1 MKISHKWLKEII
13 DINKTA
19 EEVGND
25 LTMVGLELDK
35 LTKTGIGDANVVSV
49 EIKSIEKHPEA
60 DKLFVTKVDTGSS
73 GEKQIITNVAGLQAG
88 QKMLAALEGAKLATG
103 LEIKNTKL
111 KGIESEGMFVGWEEL
126 GINQKSESLFFI
138 DNDTPNGTNYDK
150 IIPFNDTIIEIELN
164 ANRGDCLGMIGAARE
179 VKAIYGGSIKEL
191 ETNYSTIDKKVN
203 ELFSVEINTPNC
215 HRYCGGII
223 LDVKI
228 KPSPYWMQ
236 LKLIKAGIRPIN
248 NVVDITNYIL
258 LECNQPLHAF
268 DMDKIKNKKI
278 IVRNAYENEKI
289 TTLDDIDR
297 ELKKD
302 DILITDVDGGHC
314 IGGVMGG
321 QISEVTDNTKNIFLE
336 AAFFKPE
343 NIRMTSRRLGLISES
358 SYRFE
363 RGVDKERTDWA
374 LKRALYLFDK
384 LGVGKVCSGMI
395 DVYPGKTEKKT
406 VKTSTG
412 WINNKLGTELSGEK
426 IKEILTRLDFVVE
439 TKNDDLA
446 ITVPGWRNDVSIR
459 EDIAEE
465 VARIYGYNNIN
476 HTHIPSQFC
485 AVRTPVQSFEK
496 SLRELL
502 YKIGCD
508 EVINF
513 SFVGGSL
520 FDKMLLPKDHYLRK
534 IIELDIPLTEDLAG
548 MRNALIPGMI
558 KTAAFNYNRQTKGL
572 RLFEIGNVSTE
583 SGKEFPIEEKR
594 FSILLG
600 GYKRTKDYTTHD
612 SFYDFYDIKG
622 ALECVLDF
630 YKVNAEFKESNEV
643 FLHPFLQAK
652 VYINNKE
659 AGVIGKLHPLVCES
673 FDIDIDVFV
682 AEISAAIL
690 FENTDNEIIY
700 KDVPRFPS
708 SSRDLALVVD
718 KSINAAQIINTVK
731 KSNVDILQ
739 NVNVFDIYHG
749 ENIEE
754 GKYSIAIAM
763 EFNKIVSTLTDKEVD
778 DAVKII
784 LENLKKE
791 CKANIR

>member
-1 MKISHKWLKEII
+1 MKISYEWIKEL
-13 DINKTA
+13 INITKSP

-25 LTMVGLELDK
+25 LTMIGLELDK
-35 LTKTGIGDANVVSV
+35 LIKTGIGEANVVSV

-60 DKLFVTKVDTGSS
+60 DKLFVTKVDAGTF
-73 GEKQIITNVAGLQAG
+73 GEKQIITNVTGLQAG
-88 QKMLAALEGAKLATG
+88 HKILAALESAKLATG

-126 GINQKSESLFFI
+126 GINQKSESLFFLDKDI
-138 DNDTPNGTNYDK
+138 PNGTNYNK
-150 IIPFNDTIIEIELN
+150 IIPINDTVIEIELN
-164 ANRGDCLGMIGAARE
+164 ANRGDCLGMIGVARE
-179 VKAIYGGSIKEL
+179 VKALYGGNIKEL
-191 ETNYSTIDKKVN
+191 ETDYSIIDKKAN

-215 HRYCGGII
+215 HRYCGGVI
-223 LDVKI
+223 LDVEI

-258 LECNQPLHAF
+258 MECNQPLHAF

-278 IVRNAYENEKI
+278 IVRDAKENEKI

-302 DILITDVDGGHC
+302 DILITDIDGGHC

-336 AAFFKPE
+336 AAFFRPE

-363 RGVDKERTDWA
+363 RGVDKEKTDWA

-384 LGVGKVCSGMI
+384 LGVGRVCSGII
-395 DVYPGKTEKKT
+395 DVYPGKSEKK
-406 VKTSTG
+406 VIITSAS
-412 WINNKLGTELSGEK
+412 WINNKLGTDLSQEK
-426 IKEILTRLDFVVE
+426 IKEILTRLGFSIE
-439 TKNDDLA
+439 IKNDDLA
-446 ITVPGWRNDVSIR
+446 VSVPGWRNDVSIK

-465 VARIYGYNNIN
+465 VARIHGYNNIK
-476 HTHIPSQFC
+476 HTHKPSKFC
-485 AVRTPVQSFEK
+485 AVRTPSQAFEK

-513 SFVGGSL
+513 SFVGDSL

-558 KTAAFNYNRQTKGL
+558 KTAAFNYNRQTKNL
-572 RLFEIGNVSTE
+572 RLFEVGNVSIE
-583 SGKEFPIEEKR
+583 NGKEFPTEEKR

-600 GYKRTKDYTTHD
+600 GYKRTKDYTSHE
-612 SFYDFYDIKG
+612 SLYDFYDIKG

-630 YKVNAEFKESNEV
+630 YKVEAEFRESSEV
-643 FLHPFLQAK
+643 FLHPFLQTK
-652 VYINNKE
+652 IYINNKE
-659 AGVIGKLHPLVCES
+659 AGIIGKLHPLVCES
-673 FDIDIDVFV
+673 FDLDIDIFI
-682 AEISAAIL
+682 AEVSASII
-690 FENTDNEIIY
+690 FENSDNEIIY

-718 KSINAAQIINTVK
+718 KSINASKIINAVK
-731 KSNVDILQ
+731 KSNVDILR

-749 ENIEE
+749 ENIQE

-778 DAVKII
+778 DAVNVI
-784 LENLKKE
+784 LGNLKKE
-791 CKANIR
+791 CGAVIR